1 MNTRETF
8 FLLLATYLNIDEGS
22 ISESNTFDE
31 LGLDSMDAVDVVMQV
46 EEKYDITVNDADLAS
61 FVTVGDALIYI
72 ENSISNNTTQ
82 GNNMPETTPTAHKE
96 ATINE
101 TEARAIIHGALVARN
116 ITMDGKP
123 VTKKLVDDILDIAE
137 ELSFDGLVAGKG
149 IKMQNFMTLE
159 VREHQATTAKVP
171 TTKNEDGSWNFMT
184 VDVPAGKH
192 VGVILSDK
200 LKTALNASSD
210 SLVE

>member
-1 MNTRETF
+1 MNTRESF
-8 FLLLATYLNIDEGS
+8 FLLLATYLNINVES

-61 FVTVGDALIYI
+61 FVTVGDALTYI

-82 GNNMPETTPTAHKE
+82 GNNMPETKPQTAHQE

-149 IKMQNFMTLE
+149 IKMQDFMTIE
-159 VREHQATTAKVP
+159 VRENAETTYKVP
-171 TTKNEDGSWNFMT
+171 DVKNPGQFLT
-184 VDVPAGKH
+184 GTVPAGKH

-200 LKTALNASSD
+200 LKAALNAFSD
-210 SLVE
+210 SLVV